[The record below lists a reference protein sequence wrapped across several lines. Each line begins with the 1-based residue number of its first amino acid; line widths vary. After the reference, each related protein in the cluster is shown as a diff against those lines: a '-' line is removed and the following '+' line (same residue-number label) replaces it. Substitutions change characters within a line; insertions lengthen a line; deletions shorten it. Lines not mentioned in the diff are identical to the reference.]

1 MSNFNRGQ
9 GNRGNQGGGY
19 GGYNNAPREV
29 TREEDAMKL
38 PADYVDKANLVMQE
52 LGESGNM
59 LTTSK
64 IRRILTMV
72 NELREEAE
80 KLSGDQLTEEMRNS
94 IQYLR
99 MRIAYESGRE
109 QLVKTFAQGA
119 HLIGYLKNIGNSKKA
134 LLEYTSYMEA
144 LVAYHRF
151 YGGKES

>member
-1 MSNFNRGQ
+1 MSNFNRSQ
-9 GNRGNQGGGY
+9 GNRGNQGGGH
-19 GGYNNAPREV
+19 NNSQNKV
-29 TREEDAMKL
+29 VREEDAMKL
-38 PADYVDKANLVMQE
+38 PADYVDKASQVMRE
-52 LGESGNM
+52 LRDSCKK

-80 KLSGDQLTEEMRNS
+80 KLSGDQLTEEMRNN

-109 QLVKTFAQGA
+109 ELVKTFAQEA

-151 YGGKES
+151 YGGEET

>member
-9 GNRGNQGGGY
+9 GNRGYQGGGY

-29 TREEDAMKL
+29 AREEDAMKL

-52 LGESGNM
+52 LHRDGTK

-64 IRRILTMV
+64 IRRILSMV
-72 NELREEAE
+72 NDLHDAAKRRKEEELSDAM
-80 KLSGDQLTEEMRNS
+80 KSS

-99 MRIAYESGRE
+99 MRIAYESGRGP
-109 QLVKTFAQGA
+109 LVKTFAQKA
-119 HLIGYLKNIGNSKKA
+119 HLIGYLKNIGNSREA
-134 LLEYTSYMEA
+134 LLDYAAYMEA

-151 YGGKES
+151 YGGND